1 MRVAFP
7 RPPLL
12 GGEGRAVSAE
22 ASSARPLRRTA
33 DTGAHSRPIL
43 DSSRCGPRDAAI
55 STGTVRPSFFT
66 QPGRE
71 GEDIDDSGTPGR
83 AATSVVLD
91 LGVGNLGNVVRALR
105 HVGGEAEVSSD
116 PQRVAGARCLVLPG
130 VGAFRPP
137 RERLRGDLE
146 DALRAA
152 VAAGAW
158 LLGICVGYQLLFE
171 ESEEF
176 GRTDGLALLP
186 GRVER
191 LPAGVAVPHIGW
203 NRLEGMTGDPLFA
216 GLRSGDYVY
225 FVHSY
230 APLVVPAEV
239 RLAATTHGVEFAAAA
254 GRGRV
259 RGVQFHPERSG
270 DVGLRVLRNFLEMAH
285 GTAAGD

>member
-1 MRVAFP
+1 MCVAFP
-7 RPPLL
+7 RPPWP
-12 GGEGRAVSAE
+12 GKEGTVGSAE
-22 ASSARPLRRTA
+22 ASAPRRGKSN
-33 DTGAHSRPIL
+33 GAAGRASH
-43 DSSRCGPRDAAI
+43 DAAI
-55 STGTVRPSFFT
+55 LPQAVRPSSFT

-71 GEDIDDSGTPGR
+71 GERIDDSGGPRRRGK
-83 AATSVVLD
+83 SVVLD

-116 PQRVAGARCLVLPG
+116 PGRVAAARCLVLPG

-137 RERLRGDLE
+137 RERLRGELE
-146 DALRAA
+146 DALRRA

-186 GRVER
+186 GRIER
-191 LPAGVAVPHIGW
+191 LPSGVSLPHIGW

-216 GLRSGDYVY
+216 GVRPGEYVY

-230 APLVVPAEV
+230 APLDAPPEV
-239 RLAATTHGVEFAAAA
+239 RLATTLHGVEFAAAA

-270 DVGLRVLRNFLEMAH
+270 RVGLRVLRNFLEMAR